1 MTEGT
6 LKVLVVDSS
15 VIQSAGS
22 SPTLCRKALE
32 DILAICHH
40 VVLTE
45 KILEEW
51 NRHFTNYSLNW
62 YFDMTS
68 RRKTDLKNETE
79 LGELQ
84 QKLSTIP
91 IDEGIRNILQK
102 DILLIEAA
110 NSADGVIVTCDDQF
124 KLHFTNHQRAL
135 DFNKEIVWINPIRQ
149 NISELSE
156 RR

>member
-6 LKVLVVDSS
+6 SRVLVVDSS

-22 SPTLCRKALE
+22 SPTSCRKALE

-68 RRKTDLKNETE
+68 RGKTDPKNETE

-91 IDEGIRNILQK
+91 IDEDIRNILKK
-102 DILLIEAA
+102 DLLLIEAA
-110 NSADGVIVTCDDQF
+110 CSADGIIVTCDDRF
-124 KLHFTNHQRAL
+124 KNHFNNHRESL
-135 DFNKEIVWINPIRQ
+135 GFNKEIIWINPVRQ
-149 NISELSE
+149 EMNSIT
-156 RR
+156 